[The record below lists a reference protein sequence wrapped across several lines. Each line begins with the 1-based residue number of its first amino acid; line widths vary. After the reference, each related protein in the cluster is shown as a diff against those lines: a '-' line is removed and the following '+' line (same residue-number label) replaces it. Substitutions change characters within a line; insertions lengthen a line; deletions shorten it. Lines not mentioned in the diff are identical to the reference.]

1 MYVVHVSFVLQE
13 EPFPHA
19 IIGKKDFFAKI
30 NIYRY
35 LFVEKYEIEPFGEF
49 VRRGGLFRR
58 RRKGDICI
66 GKQTEI
72 RIDMKRMLFA
82 AALLLGGGCASSGTS
97 SAPSGPLSVGTLVVE
112 PRADMD
118 AGRYVGVIEETE
130 AAALSFPTS
139 GTILRM
145 SAEEGGRV
153 RRGDLIAELDP
164 TSARQTFEA
173 TEAALGQARDACA
186 RLRQLHDA
194 NSLPEVQWIEAQTRL
209 RQAEAAFGIARKNL
223 DNCKLYAPFS
233 GVVGTKRAAVGETAM
248 PGVPVVTLLE
258 IGSVKV
264 RFSVPEQEIA
274 AISAD
279 SRVTLRVPA
288 LGDSLFT
295 AGPVEKG
302 AVANPAAHTYDVRA
316 VLPNPGAKLLPG
328 MVCHVTVVP
337 AGAVEEI
344 AVPVRA
350 VQQAGDGSRFV
361 WCVEGDSVV
370 RAEVRTGRFVGNEVV
385 IESGLRAGE
394 RIVTDGMQKI
404 GQGSKVSLR

>member
-1 MYVVHVSFVLQE
+1 
-13 EPFPHA
+13 
-19 IIGKKDFFAKI
+19 
-30 NIYRY
+30 
-35 LFVEKYEIEPFGEF
+35 
-49 VRRGGLFRR
+49 
-58 RRKGDICI
+58 
-66 GKQTEI
+66 
-72 RIDMKRMLFA
+72 MKRMLFA

-112 PRADMD
+112 PRADID

-145 SAEEGGRV
+145 SAEEGDRV

-361 WCVEGDSVV
+361 WKVSGDSVL
-370 RAEVRTGRFVGNEVV
+370 RAPVRTDRFAGNSVV
-385 IESGLRAGE
+385 VTEGISAGD
-394 RIVTDGMQKI
+394 RIVVEGMQKI
-404 GQGSKVSLR
+404 GQGSKVVWE

>member
-1 MYVVHVSFVLQE
+1 MGKGGDILYRMTHGGRHRDLHEHVVRDPRNVIEVDHLT
-13 EPFPHA
+13 
-19 IIGKKDFFAKI
+19 KKFGDFTAVDDITFD
-30 NIYRY
+30 
-35 LFVEKYEIEPFGEF
+35 V
-49 VRRGGLFRR
+49 
-58 RRKGDICI
+58 RKGEIFGFLGANGA
-66 GKQTEI
+66 GKTTA
-72 RIDMKRMLFA
+72 MKMLT
-82 AALLLGGGCASSGTS
+82 G
-97 SAPSGPLSVGTLVVE
+97 
-112 PRADMD
+112 
-118 AGRYVGVIEETE
+118 
-130 AAALSFPTS
+130 LSFPTS

-145 SAEEGGRV
+145 SAEEGDRV